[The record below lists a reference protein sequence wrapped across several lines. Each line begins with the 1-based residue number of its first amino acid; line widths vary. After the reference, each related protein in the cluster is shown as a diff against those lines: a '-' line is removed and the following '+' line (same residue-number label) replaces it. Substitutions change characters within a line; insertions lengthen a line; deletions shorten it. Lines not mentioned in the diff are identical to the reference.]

1 MGGSVNIAAEYG
13 QMMVAEGI
21 FWGSLLFIFYAYAGY
36 FLLLLALSC
45 FRNRTVLTGDIQ
57 PAVSFVITAYNE
69 EARIKEKI
77 ENTLQQQ
84 YPRERL
90 ELVVASDCS
99 SDGTDD
105 IVRSYAS
112 SGLRLIRAPE
122 RKGKEAAQKL
132 AVSQTSGTILVFS
145 DVSTTLP
152 PQGIA
157 NIVRSFNDPTVGC
170 VSSVDQFVDAEGNLS
185 GEGAYVKY
193 EMLLRQL
200 ETRVNTLVGLSG
212 SFFAARRI
220 VCTPWADDLQSDF
233 NTLLNSMK
241 AGLRGVSDP
250 GSVGY
255 YKNLTDEKKE
265 YQRKVRT
272 VLRGIAVLMQS
283 LPMLNPF
290 RYGIFAWQ
298 LFSHKLCRWLVPFA
312 MIGAFS
318 SNLVLATQFL
328 SYRVLLVAQ
337 TLFYFLAAVYA
348 RCHWMPN
355 NRFLRLPSFFVL
367 VNLSILDAWLRYG
380 RGDRVFRWEPSKR

>member
-1 MGGSVNIAAEYG
+1 MWF
-13 QMMVAEGI
+13 AEGI
-21 FWGSLLFIFYAYAGY
+21 FWGSLIFIFYAYAGY
-36 FLLLLALSC
+36 LLALLALSW
-45 FRNRTVLTGDIQ
+45 FRSRPVRTGDIH
-57 PAVSFVITAYNE
+57 PMVSFVITAYNE

-77 ENTLQQQ
+77 ENSLQQQ

-90 ELVVASDCS
+90 EIVVASDCS
-99 SDGTDD
+99 SDRTDE

-112 SGLRLIRAPE
+112 SRVRLIRAQE

-132 AVSQTSGTILVFS
+132 AVSQTSGEVLVFS
-145 DVSTTLP
+145 DVATTLSS
-152 PQGIA
+152 QGIA
-157 NIVRSFNDPTVGC
+157 NIVKSFNDPTVGC
-170 VSSVDQFVDAEGNLS
+170 VSSVDQFVDAQGNLS

-200 ETRVNTLVGLSG
+200 ETKVNTLVGLSG
-212 SFFAARRI
+212 SFFAARRT
-220 VCTPWADDLQSDF
+220 VCSPWADDLQSDF

-250 GSVGY
+250 ASVGY

-272 VLRGIAVLMQS
+272 VLRGIAVLMRS

-298 LFSHKLCRWLVPFA
+298 LCSHKLCRWLVPFA
-312 MIGAFS
+312 MIGALV
-318 SNLVLATQFL
+318 SNIVLAIDSILYQ
-328 SYRVLLVAQ
+328 VLLLGHV
-337 TLFYFLAAVYA
+337 LFYATAAAYA
-348 RCHWMPN
+348 GCHWMPKSN
-355 NRFLRLPSFFVL
+355 LFRLPSFFVL
-367 VNLSILDAWLRYG
+367 VNLSILDAWMRYF

>member
-1 MGGSVNIAAEYG
+1 MWFMEW
-13 QMMVAEGI
+13 M
-21 FWGSLLFIFYAYAGY
+21 FWGSIVFIIYAYAGY
-36 FLLLLALSC
+36 LVALVVLSC
-45 FRNRTVLTGDIQ
+45 FRNRPVLAGDIQ
-57 PAVSFVITAYNE
+57 PMVSFVITAYNE

-77 ENTLQQQ
+77 ENSLQQQ

-90 ELVVASDCS
+90 DIVVASDCS
-99 SDGTDD
+99 SDRTEE
-105 IVRSYAS
+105 IVRSYAV
-112 SGLRLIRAPE
+112 SGVRLVRAQE
-122 RKGKEAAQKL
+122 RRGKEAAQKL
-132 AVSQTSGTILVFS
+132 AVSQTSGEILVFS
-145 DVSTTLP
+145 DVATTLP
-152 PQGIA
+152 PYGIA
-157 NIVRSFNDPTVGC
+157 NIVKSFNDPTVGC
-170 VSSVDQFVDAEGNLS
+170 VSSVDQFVDAQGNLS

-200 ETRVNTLVGLSG
+200 ETKVNTLVGLSG
-212 SFFAARRI
+212 SFFAARRT
-220 VCTPWADDLQSDF
+220 VCSPWADDLQSDF

-272 VLRGIAVLMQS
+272 VLRGIAVLMRS

-312 MIGAFS
+312 MIGALV
-318 SNLVLATQFL
+318 SNSVLAIN
-328 SYRVLLVAQ
+328 SVPYRVLLLAHV
-337 TLFYFLAAVYA
+337 LFYTIAAAYA
-348 RCHWMPN
+348 GCSWMPKSN
-355 NRFLRLPSFFVL
+355 VFRLPSFFVV
-367 VNLSILDAWLRYG
+367 VNLSILDAWMRYF

>member
-1 MGGSVNIAAEYG
+1 MWFAEWT
-13 QMMVAEGI
+13 
-21 FWGSLLFIFYAYAGY
+21 FWGSLVFIFYAYAGY

-45 FRNRTVLTGDIQ
+45 IRNRPVLVGDIQ
-57 PAVSFVITAYNE
+57 PTVSFVITAYNE

-77 ENTLQQQ
+77 ENALQQQ

-90 ELVVASDCS
+90 EIVVASDCS
-99 SDGTDD
+99 SDRTDE

-112 SGLRLIRAPE
+112 SGVRLIRAPE
-122 RKGKEAAQKL
+122 RRGKEAAQKV
-132 AVSQTSGTILVFS
+132 AVSQTSGEVLVFS
-145 DVSTTLP
+145 DVATTLP

-157 NIVRSFNDPTVGC
+157 NIVKSFHDPTVGC

-193 EMLLRQL
+193 EMLLRRL
-200 ETRVNTLVGLSG
+200 ETKVNTLVGLSG
-212 SFFAARRI
+212 SFFAARRT

-241 AGLRGVSDP
+241 AGLRGVSDL

-255 YKNLTDEKKE
+255 YRNLTDEKKE

-272 VLRGIAVLMQS
+272 VLRGIAVLMRS

-290 RYGIFAWQ
+290 QYGMFAWQ

-312 MIGAFS
+312 MIGALV
-318 SNLVLATQFL
+318 SNIVLATQ
-328 SYRVLLVAQ
+328 STWYRVLLVGHAF
-337 TLFYFLAAVYA
+337 FYVLAAAYA
-348 RCHWMPN
+348 SCHWMPKSN
-355 NRFLRLPSFFVL
+355 LFRLPSFFVL
-367 VNLSILDAWLRYG
+367 VNLSILDAWMRYM

>member
-1 MGGSVNIAAEYG
+1 MWFMEW
-13 QMMVAEGI
+13 M
-21 FWGSLLFIFYAYAGY
+21 FWGSIVFILYAYAGY
-36 FLLLLALSC
+36 LLALVVLSY
-45 FRNRTVLTGDIQ
+45 FRNRPVLAGDIQ
-57 PAVSFVITAYNE
+57 PMVSFVITAYNE

-77 ENTLQQQ
+77 ENSLQQQ

-90 ELVVASDCS
+90 DIVVASDCS
-99 SDGTDD
+99 SDRTEE
-105 IVRSYAS
+105 IVRSYAV
-112 SGLRLIRAPE
+112 SGVRLVRAQE
-122 RKGKEAAQKL
+122 RRGKEAAQKL
-132 AVSQTSGTILVFS
+132 AVSQTSGEILVFS
-145 DVSTTLP
+145 DVATTLP
-152 PQGIA
+152 PYGIA
-157 NIVRSFNDPTVGC
+157 NIVKAFNDPTVGC
-170 VSSVDQFVDAEGNLS
+170 VSSVDQFVDAQGNLS

-200 ETRVNTLVGLSG
+200 ETKVNTLVGLSG
-212 SFFAARRI
+212 SFFAARRT
-220 VCTPWADDLQSDF
+220 VCSPWADDLQSDF

-272 VLRGIAVLMQS
+272 VLRGIAVLMRS

-312 MIGAFS
+312 MIGALV
-318 SNLVLATQFL
+318 SNSILAIN
-328 SYRVLLVAQ
+328 SVPYRVLLLAHV
-337 TLFYFLAAVYA
+337 LFYTIAAAYA
-348 RCHWMPN
+348 GCSWMPKSN
-355 NRFLRLPSFFVL
+355 VFRLPSFFVV
-367 VNLSILDAWLRYG
+367 VNLSILDAWRRYF